1 MRRYAVDRR
10 LFLGASAVTL
20 LGAAGAAR
28 AQAPQAAKAGEAA
41 AGTKP
46 TARVADFIAGFEL
59 KHAPALAIERARTAF
74 IDTVGVMLAGSRS
87 EPAGI
92 VLELVRAEGAKPAV
106 SIVGQSLRASP
117 QLAALANGVASHALD
132 FDFTYMQG
140 QLVAPI
146 IPALLPL
153 AESTGATPAQ
163 TLAAFIVG
171 FEVASRLSRANPNH
185 NGGGA
190 WHATGTIGTIGA
202 AAACARLLSLPA
214 ATLPDVLGISVS
226 MAAGVNANYGT
237 MTKPLHVGQGARN
250 AILAALLGG
259 RGFTANPAAIEGRGG
274 FAHTFARGLE
284 WRPDAFDDLGTS
296 FDLAERGF
304 RPKRYPCGGVIHT
317 GIDAALKLREE
328 LGPRVADI
336 SAIKA
341 GISKYAANRASE
353 QYPASTEAAKFN
365 LQYVVAY
372 ALANGAADA
381 VGLRR
386 GRDQGRAGEGAG
398 AHGVG
403 RDRSRI
409 RRRARGLSHQARGDP
424 RRRAHARAAVGL
436 CQRHPA
442 ISDVAGADRG
452 QVPGLR
458 RAGDRARR
466 RAADSGDAARARRAG
481 QLRRILAAAATRLTC
496 TFVSPCARSSGTQEF
511 CAWNSNRRPRDVAR
525 PAFVCSTSRGGTSQR
540 S

>member
-1 MRRYAVDRR
+1 
-10 LFLGASAVTL
+10 
-20 LGAAGAAR
+20 
-28 AQAPQAAKAGEAA
+28 
-41 AGTKP
+41 
-46 TARVADFIAGFEL
+46 
-59 KHAPALAIERARTAF
+59 
-74 IDTVGVMLAGSRS
+74 MLAGSRS
-87 EPAGI
+87 EPAAI
-92 VLELVRAEGAKPAV
+92 VLELVRAEDAKPAV
-106 SIVGQSLRASP
+106 SIVGQSLRSSP

-140 QLVAPI
+140 QLVAPV

-153 AESTGATPAQ
+153 AESTGATPAE

-202 AAACARLLSLPA
+202 AAACARLLKLPA
-214 ATLPDVLGISVS
+214 AKIPDVLGISVS

-250 AILAALLGG
+250 AIVAALLGA
-259 RGFTANPAAIEGRGG
+259 RGFSANPAAIEGRGG
-274 FAHTFARGLE
+274 FASTFARGLE
-284 WRPDAFDDLGTS
+284 WQPDAFDDLGRTS
-296 FDLAERGF
+296 DLAERGF

-353 QYPASTEAAKFN
+353 QYPTNTEAAKFN

-372 ALANGAADA
+372 ALANGPPTLSAFDEDA
-381 VGLRR
+381 INNARV
-386 GRDQGRAGEGAG
+386 QGAG
-398 AHGVG
+398 AHGIG
-403 RDRSRI
+403 RDRSGV
-409 RRRARGLSHQARGDP
+409 RRRARGLSHQARGHA
-424 RRRAHARAAVGL
+424 RRRAHARAIVGL

-452 QVPGLR
+452 QVLGLR
-458 RAGDRARR
+458 GAGGRTRR
-466 RAADSGDAARARRAG
+466 GEADPRHVANARRAG
-481 QLRRILAAAATRLTC
+481 KLRAILAAAASGLNR
-496 TFVSPCARSSGTQEF
+496 TFVSRASPRSARR
-511 CAWNSNRRPRDVAR
+511 AAR
-525 PAFVCSTSRGGTSQR
+525 G
-540 S
+540 

>member
-1 MRRYAVDRR
+1 
-10 LFLGASAVTL
+10 LI
-20 LGAAGAAR
+20 
-28 AQAPQAAKAGEAA
+28 P
-41 AGTKP
+41 
-46 TARVADFIAGFEL
+46 
-59 KHAPALAIERARTAF
+59 RTRPR
-74 IDTVGVMLAGSRS
+74 SPSS

-190 WHATGTIGTIGA
+190 WHATGTIGTIAA
-202 AAACARLLSLPA
+202 AAACARLLNLPA
-214 ATLPDVLGISVS
+214 ANIPDVLGIGVS

-250 AILAALLGG
+250 AILAAQLGA
-259 RGFTANPAAIEGRGG
+259 RGFSANPAAIEGRGG
-274 FAHTFARGLE
+274 FASTFARGLE
-284 WRPDAFDDLGTS
+284 WQPVAFDDLGGT

-353 QYPASTEAAKFN
+353 QYPTNTEAAKFN

-372 ALANGAADA
+372 ALANGPPGLAAFGEEAINDVRVKALARMVSVAIDPAFADA
-381 VGLRR
+381 HEDYPTRLTVTLKDGRTLDELRVYASGTRQYPMSPAQIDDKFLDCAAQAVTPEAAQKILATLRTLGEEGSFAEFWPLLRR
-386 GRDQGRAGEGAG
+386 G
-398 AHGVG
+398 
-403 RDRSRI
+403 
-409 RRRARGLSHQARGDP
+409 
-424 RRRAHARAAVGL
+424 
-436 CQRHPA
+436 
-442 ISDVAGADRG
+442 
-452 QVPGLR
+452 
-458 RAGDRARR
+458 
-466 RAADSGDAARARRAG
+466 
-481 QLRRILAAAATRLTC
+481 
-496 TFVSPCARSSGTQEF
+496 
-511 CAWNSNRRPRDVAR
+511 
-525 PAFVCSTSRGGTSQR
+525 
-540 S
+540 

>member
-1 MRRYAVDRR
+1 MRRYDVDRR

-202 AAACARLLSLPA
+202 AAACARLLEPA
-214 ATLPDVLGISVS
+214 GRDPSRRARHQRVDGRGRQRQLRHHDQAAACGAGRAQRNSGGAARRARLHRQPGGDRRPRRVRAHFRARAG
-226 MAAGVNANYGT
+226 MAARRVRRSR
-237 MTKPLHVGQGARN
+237 HVIRSGGARIS
-250 AILAALLGG
+250 AQALSV
-259 RGFTANPAAIEGRGG
+259 RRRDPHRHRRRAQA
-274 FAHTFARGLE
+274 ARGAGAARGRHLRHQGGHLE
-284 WRPDAFDDLGTS
+284 IRRQS
-296 FDLAERGF
+296 RERAVS
-304 RPKRYPCGGVIHT
+304 RQHRSSEVQ
-317 GIDAALKLREE
+317 
-328 LGPRVADI
+328 
-336 SAIKA
+336 SAICRRLCA
-341 GISKYAANRASE
+341 RE
-353 QYPASTEAAKFN
+353 R
-365 LQYVVAY
+365 
-372 ALANGAADA
+372 AADA

-403 RDRSRI
+403 RDRCRI

-466 RAADSGDAARARRAG
+466 READSGDAARARRAG
-481 QLRRILAAAATRLTC
+481 QLRRILAVAATGADRGCSRDTRI
-496 TFVSPCARSSGTQEF
+496 FQE
-511 CAWNSNRRPRDVAR
+511 SNRRPRDVAR
-525 PAFVCSTSRGGTSQR
+525 PAFVCSASREGRR
-540 S
+540 SAVS

>member
-284 WRPDAFDDLGTS
+284 WRPDAFDDLGTIIRS
-296 FDLAERGF
+296 GRAR
-304 RPKRYPCGGVIHT
+304 
-317 GIDAALKLREE
+317 
-328 LGPRVADI
+328 I
-336 SAIKA
+336 SAQA
-341 GISKYAANRASE
+341 LSVRRRDPHRHRRRAQAARGARAARGRHLRHQGGHLEIRRQSRE
-353 QYPASTEAAKFN
+353 RAVSRQHRSGEVQSAICRRLCARER
-365 LQYVVAY
+365 
-372 ALANGAADA
+372 AADA

-424 RRRAHARAAVGL
+424 RPTGARSSSSGSMPAAPGNIRCRRRRSRTSSLDCAAQAIAPDAAKRILATLRALGEQDSFAEFWPL
-436 CQRHPA
+436 
-442 ISDVAGADRG
+442 
-452 QVPGLR
+452 LR
-458 RAGDRARR
+458 RA
-466 RAADSGDAARARRAG
+466 
-481 QLRRILAAAATRLTC
+481 
-496 TFVSPCARSSGTQEF
+496 
-511 CAWNSNRRPRDVAR
+511 
-525 PAFVCSTSRGGTSQR
+525 
-540 S
+540 

>member
-1 MRRYAVDRR
+1 MVIPSLRQVGVSYTLGIDAWNLLDAKRQKNREERPMRPYAVDRR

-140 QLVAPI
+140 QLVAPV

-153 AESTGATPAQ
+153 AESIGATPAQ

-214 ATLPDVLGISVS
+214 ATIPDVLGISVS

-372 ALANGAADA
+372 ALANGPPTLSAFGEDAIKDARVKALARMVSVAIDPEFADA
-381 VGLRR
+381 HEDYPTRLAVTLADGRTFEQLWVYASGTRQYPMSPAQIEDKFSDCAAQAIAPDAAKRILATLRALGEQDSFAEFWPLLRR
-386 GRDQGRAGEGAG
+386 G
-398 AHGVG
+398 
-403 RDRSRI
+403 
-409 RRRARGLSHQARGDP
+409 
-424 RRRAHARAAVGL
+424 
-436 CQRHPA
+436 
-442 ISDVAGADRG
+442 
-452 QVPGLR
+452 
-458 RAGDRARR
+458 
-466 RAADSGDAARARRAG
+466 
-481 QLRRILAAAATRLTC
+481 
-496 TFVSPCARSSGTQEF
+496 
-511 CAWNSNRRPRDVAR
+511 
-525 PAFVCSTSRGGTSQR
+525 
-540 S
+540 

>member
-1 MRRYAVDRR
+1 MAEKGRRNREERPMQRHDVDRR

-28 AQAPQAAKAGEAA
+28 AQAPQAAKTSDTAGA
-41 AGTKP
+41 KP
-46 TARVADFIAGFEL
+46 TARVVDFIAGFDP
-59 KHAPALAIERARTAF
+59 KDAPALAVERARTAF
-74 IDTVGVMLAGSRS
+74 VDTVGVMLAGSRS

-190 WHATGTIGTIGA
+190 WHATGTIGTIAA
-202 AAACARLLSLPA
+202 AAACARLLKLPA
-214 ATLPDVLGISVS
+214 ANIPDVLGISVS

-250 AILAALLGG
+250 AILAAQLGA
-259 RGFTANPAAIEGRGG
+259 RGFSANPAAIEGRGG
-274 FAHTFARGLE
+274 FASTFARGLE
-284 WRPDAFDDLGTS
+284 WQPVAFDDLGGT

-353 QYPASTEAAKFN
+353 QYPTNTEAAKFN

-372 ALANGAADA
+372 ALANGPPGLAAFGEEAINDVRVKTLARMVSVAIDPAFADA
-381 VGLRR
+381 HEDYPTRLTVTLKDGRTLDELRVYASGTRQYPMSPAQIDDKFLDCAAQAVTPEAAQKILATLRTLGEEGSFAAFWPLLRR
-386 GRDQGRAGEGAG
+386 G
-398 AHGVG
+398 
-403 RDRSRI
+403 
-409 RRRARGLSHQARGDP
+409 
-424 RRRAHARAAVGL
+424 
-436 CQRHPA
+436 
-442 ISDVAGADRG
+442 
-452 QVPGLR
+452 
-458 RAGDRARR
+458 
-466 RAADSGDAARARRAG
+466 
-481 QLRRILAAAATRLTC
+481 
-496 TFVSPCARSSGTQEF
+496 
-511 CAWNSNRRPRDVAR
+511 
-525 PAFVCSTSRGGTSQR
+525 
-540 S
+540 

>member
-1 MRRYAVDRR
+1 MQGHDVDRR

-28 AQAPQAAKAGEAA
+28 AQAPQAVKAPQAAKAND
-41 AGTKP
+41 AGAKP
-46 TARVADFIAGFEL
+46 TARVVDFIAGFDL
-59 KHAPALAIERARTAF
+59 KQAPALAVERARTAF

-153 AESTGATPAQ
+153 AESTGATPAE
-163 TLAAFIVG
+163 TLAAFMVG

-202 AAACARLLSLPA
+202 AAACARLLKLPTA
-214 ATLPDVLGISVS
+214 DISDVLGISVS

-284 WRPDAFDDLGTS
+284 WRPDAFDDLGKS

-372 ALANGAADA
+372 ALANGPPTLSAFGEDAIKKDARVKALARMVSVAIDPEFADA
-381 VGLRR
+381 HEDYPTRLAVTLTDGRTLEQLWVYASGTRQYPMSPAQIEDKFSDCAAQAIAPDAAKRILATLRALGEQDSFAEFWPLLRR
-386 GRDQGRAGEGAG
+386 G
-398 AHGVG
+398 
-403 RDRSRI
+403 
-409 RRRARGLSHQARGDP
+409 
-424 RRRAHARAAVGL
+424 
-436 CQRHPA
+436 
-442 ISDVAGADRG
+442 
-452 QVPGLR
+452 
-458 RAGDRARR
+458 
-466 RAADSGDAARARRAG
+466 
-481 QLRRILAAAATRLTC
+481 
-496 TFVSPCARSSGTQEF
+496 
-511 CAWNSNRRPRDVAR
+511 
-525 PAFVCSTSRGGTSQR
+525 
-540 S
+540 